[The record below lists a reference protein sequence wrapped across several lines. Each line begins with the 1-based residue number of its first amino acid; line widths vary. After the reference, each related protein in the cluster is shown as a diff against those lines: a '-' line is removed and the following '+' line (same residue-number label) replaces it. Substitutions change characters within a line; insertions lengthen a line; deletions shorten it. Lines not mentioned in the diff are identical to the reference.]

1 LSDKFSSNANAAFPA
16 SIYTASKCENNC
28 KFTGNLIRPKQ
39 HHIFILANTLQ
50 VILQALLKSV
60 CRDISSTKSWS
71 MTKKEERRNYFTS
84 LRIAVSI
91 ITADLNTI

>member
-1 LSDKFSSNANAAFPA
+1 MFRNANAVFTA
-16 SIYTASKCENNC
+16 SIYTAVKCENNY
-28 KFTGNLIRPKQ
+28 KFATDPIRPKQ
-39 HHIFILANTLQ
+39 HHLFILANALQ
-50 VILQALLKSV
+50 VILQALLRLV